1 MEHCVAHTVVGCRG
15 LTTFSI
21 IDSLERSLASAAGNF
36 GALGREHGARLGM
49 SEAEVS
55 DYLSQFRYRF
65 SIDEHAAMAEF
76 EMEYAKLGVE
86 QAFSLSADF

>member
-1 MEHCVAHTVVGCRG
+1 ME
-15 LTTFSI
+15 
-21 IDSLERSLASAAGNF
+21 SLENSLANSANHF
-36 GALGREHGARLGM
+36 GEIGREHGARLGM

-76 EMEYAKLGVE
+76 EMEYENLMNVIGKNEIGATNESV
-86 QAFSLSADF
+86 AV